1 MKFYAI
7 IELYIMDLTILKNCQ
22 KIGENM
28 SGYKDDIAYYQIAKK
43 ALMNWNG
50 LTEEQA
56 DKLIE
61 ESSFEEI
68 ESQVGAQKSINHALE
83 AISYWCYENYI
94 DFDEDDFKKAVFE
107 GENIEVFQI
116 LKNYISEEEMTWGK
130 IGMDL
135 MYDTL
140 ACVHNGWA
148 QDNASLF
155 FTQKKDKGQQY
166 QYLPLELIGW
176 NEVKSDLLFVEP
188 ILEKIGI
195 NIEEK
200 ELKDYYERHVNKFL
214 RDNGIRTA
222 DELGEKIL
230 EAPDNYMAFYDISKG
245 NNDDFTNEMED
256 ITAAFSDKEFVKNV
270 IIPEVAKKGIGQ
282 DDRYKEMF
290 ENVKSENK
298 EYFMSKEKAKLVKD
312 NNDIDKEIAEL
323 EKELEN
329 LRKKKK
335 ELKEEEIKIA
345 QTEKLID
352 KKENQEHSLE

>member
-1 MKFYAI
+1 MSDY
-7 IELYIMDLTILKNCQ
+7 KN
-22 KIGENM
+22 
-28 SGYKDDIAYYQIAKK
+28 DIAYYQIAKK

-56 DKLIE
+56 DIIIE
-61 ESSFEEI
+61 KSSFEEI
-68 ESQVGAQKSINHALE
+68 ESQVGAQKSINHVLE

-107 GENIEVFQI
+107 GENTQVFQI
-116 LKNYISEEEMTWGK
+116 LKNDISEHQMVWGR
-130 IGMDL
+130 MDLDL

-155 FTQKKDKGQQY
+155 FTKKQDRGQQY

-176 NEVKSDLLFVEP
+176 NEVKNDLLFVEP

-200 ELKDYYERHVNKFL
+200 ELKDYYEQHVNKFL
-214 RDNGIRTA
+214 RDNNIRTA
-222 DELGEKIL
+222 DELGERIL
-230 EAPDNYMAFYDISKG
+230 ESPDNYMAFYDISKG
-245 NNDDFTNEMED
+245 NDDDFTDEMEN
-256 ITAAFSDKEFVKNV
+256 ITAAFSDKGFVEKV
-270 IIPEVAKKGIGQ
+270 IIPEVAEKGIGK

-290 ENVKSENK
+290 ENVKEENR
-298 EYFMSKEKAKLVKD
+298 EYFMSEEKAKLVKD
-312 NNDIDKEIAEL
+312 NNDTDKKIAEL

-329 LRKKKK
+329 LRKEKKA
-335 ELKEEEIKIA
+335 LKEEEMKIA
-345 QTEKLID
+345 QAEKLID
-352 KKENQEHSLE
+352 EKENQGHNLE